1 MTQVAESQPAVPRRK
16 MTYEEFLA
24 DDSIERAEWVDGEV
38 CEMPGVD
45 EKHASLTVFLIRLVG
60 AFVEEF
66 SLGRIFHDP
75 FLIKLPNSGRA
86 PDVAFVAT
94 ANLSRLRQKD
104 LEGPVDVA
112 IEVIS
117 TGSRGRD
124 RGDKYFEYEAAGVSE
139 YWLIDPHR
147 KVAEFYRLD
156 AEGHFQ
162 LVEIE
167 DGTFRSIALPGFW
180 LKVAWLW
187 AQPKVRD
194 AERELG
200 IR

>member
-24 DDSIERAEWVDGEV
+24 DDSIERAEWVDGKV
-38 CEMPGVD
+38 VEMPGVD
-45 EKHASLTVFLIRLVG
+45 EAHARLTVFLIRLIG
-60 AFVEEF
+60 AFVEARD
-66 SLGRIFHDP
+66 LGRIFHDP
-75 FLIKLPNSGRA
+75 FLIRLPASGRA
-86 PDVAFVAT
+86 PDVSFVST

-117 TGSRGRD
+117 PGSRGTD

-147 KVAEFYRLD
+147 KVAEFYRLGSD
-156 AEGHFQ
+156 GRFQ
-162 LVEIE
+162 LVEPAE
-167 DGTFRSIALPGFW
+167 GVFSSEALIGFW
-180 LKVAWLW
+180 LKVSWLW
-187 AQPKVRD
+187 EQPRVRD

-200 IR
+200 ID

>member
-1 MTQVAESQPAVPRRK
+1 MTQVAESHAVPRRK

-38 CEMPGVD
+38 VAMPGVD
-45 EKHASLTVFLIRLVG
+45 QAHAALTVFLIRLVG

-66 SLGRIFHDP
+66 GLGRIFHDP
-75 FLIKLPNSGRA
+75 FLIRLPNSGRA
-86 PDVAFVAT
+86 PDVSFVST
-94 ANLSRLRQKD
+94 ANLARLRRND

-117 TGSRGRD
+117 PGSRGTD
-124 RGDKYFEYEAAGVSE
+124 RGDKYFEYEAAGIAE
-139 YWLIDPHR
+139 YWLFDPHR

-156 AEGHFQ
+156 RDGHFQ
-162 LVEIE
+162 MVEPM
-167 DGTFRSIALPGFW
+167 GGVFRSEALPGFW

-187 AQPKVRD
+187 ELPKVRD

-200 IR
+200 IA

>member
-1 MTQVAESQPAVPRRK
+1 MTQVAEANALPRRK
-16 MTYEEFLA
+16 LTYEEFLA

-38 CEMPGVD
+38 VEMPGVD
-45 EKHASLTVFLIRLVG
+45 EAHAALTVFLIRLVG

-66 SLGRIFHDP
+66 QLGRIFHDP
-75 FLIKLPNSGRA
+75 FLIRLPNSGRA
-86 PDVAFVAT
+86 PDVSFVST
-94 ANLSRLRQKD
+94 ASLSRLRQKD

-117 TGSRGRD
+117 TGSRGTD

-139 YWLIDPHR
+139 YWLLDPKR

-156 AEGHFQ
+156 G
-162 LVEIE
+162 
-167 DGTFRSIALPGFW
+167 DGRFRSVDAADGVFRSEALPGFW
-180 LKVAWLW
+180 LKVSWLW
-187 AQPKVRD
+187 ELPKVRD

-200 IR
+200 IQ

>member
-1 MTQVAESQPAVPRRK
+1 MTQATTAAEPLQPRR

-45 EKHASLTVFLIRLVG
+45 EAHARITVFLIRLIG
-60 AFVEEF
+60 SFVEF
-66 SLGRIFHDP
+66 HDLGRIFHDP

-86 PDVAFVAT
+86 PDVAFVST
-94 ANLSRLRQKD
+94 ANLHRLRQKD

-117 TGSRGRD
+117 AGSRGRD

-139 YWLIDPHR
+139 YWLIDPQR
-147 KVAEFYRLD
+147 LVAEFYRLG
-156 AEGHFQ
+156 AGGHFQ
-162 LVEIE
+162 LVDAG
-167 DGTFRSIALPGFW
+167 DGIFRSEALPGFW
-180 LKVAWLW
+180 LNVAWLW
-187 AQPKVRD
+187 SPTKVKD
-194 AERELG
+194 AERALG
-200 IR
+200 IA